1 MKRISIILL
10 SAVLLLATSCGFIII
25 DQPLV
30 DIPYWARGSWQSSAN
45 PIADVY
51 ISMDNII
58 IDYYPTESYADD
70 FNLRDLLS
78 FGGYYLESQ
87 GCLNDG
93 SLQLRLRY
101 SYNSSAFIRH
111 TLQEMNQTDFKLML
125 EIYSSDYYS
134 DYHETETIHLT
145 R

>member
-30 DIPYWARGSWQSSAN
+30 DIPYWAGGSWKSNAN

-51 ISMDNII
+51 ISEDNII
-58 IDYYPTESYADD
+58 IEYPTEPYADD

-78 FGGYYLESQ
+78 FEGYYIESQ
-87 GCLNDG
+87 GYLDDDSWQLN
-93 SLQLRLRY
+93 LRY
-101 SYNSSAFIRH
+101 LHNSSDFIRI
-111 TLQEMNQTDFKLML
+111 TLKEMNQPDFKLML

-134 DYHETETIHLT
+134 DYHETETLHLT